1 MRSNCAAGVCN
12 DTFGSV
18 IQSVTLEEGE
28 KFYLEEAIKKCLDDV
43 TKRCN
48 EFFPTEVAACISNSD
63 CDSIRLPLK
72 MTFEELKKY
81 IKEIGPAYCNEV
93 MGVADCGSKPGASS
107 TDPIVVSDIFKKWE
121 DAGGQCPKGYKASI
135 CSTGCRSEKS
145 SWNIF
150 DTGEC
155 Y

>member
-1 MRSNCAAGVCN
+1 MRSYCEDNLGSCYMQQ
-12 DTFGSV
+12 FGSA

-28 KFYLEEAIKKCLDDV
+28 KFYLEEAIKNCID
-43 TKRCN
+43 RCN
-48 EFFPTEVAACISNSD
+48 RYFPTELAACISNAE
-63 CDSIRLPLK
+63 CYSIRLPLK

-93 MGVADCGSKPGASS
+93 MGVADCGSKPGTSS
-107 TDPIVVSDIFKKWE
+107 TDPIVDSDIFKKWE

-135 CSTGCRSEKS
+135 CSTGCRSEAS
-145 SWNIF
+145 SSNVF
-150 DTGEC
+150 DTGRC